1 MLTDYTDWIG
11 LNADIPETYENN
23 GWKSW
28 KRYPDSIHPASK
40 EYQDFDKKTYID
52 LVNTV

>member
-23 GWKSW
+23 GWKTW
-28 KRYPDSIHPASK
+28 NRDPGSIHPASK